1 MKNHRESA
9 IFGKLQVPRGF
20 FFDFDSLRIIFAMD
34 IYTFLESA
42 RQDAADE
49 TIKKTKQ
56 WNLFF
61 GSMRVSAIFQWRF
74 W

>member
-1 MKNHRESA
+1 MKNLWEST
-9 IFGKLQVPRGF
+9 IFGKLQVPRG

-42 RQDAADE
+42 HQDAADE
-49 TIKKTKQ
+49 TIKKTKN

-61 GSMRVSAIFQWRF
+61 DSMRVSAIFQWRF

>member
-1 MKNHRESA
+1 
-9 IFGKLQVPRGF
+9 
-20 FFDFDSLRIIFAMD
+20 MD
-34 IYTFLESA
+34 IFTFLESA

-49 TIKKTKQ
+49 TIKKTKN

-61 GSMRVSAIFQWRF
+61 DSMRVSAIFQWRF